1 MFQADLC
8 LTPTVDGDAAVL
20 MADEESAMANGVN
33 GLPLRVGK
41 DAASELHDVSRSLT
55 SLLCVVVQTT
65 TSVKAYRNGGPGDGV
80 HAGDS
85 RGIQLIPG
93 QIF

>member
-1 MFQADLC
+1 VFQAELR

-33 GLPLRVGK
+33 GLPLGIGK

-65 TSVKAYRNGGPGDGV
+65 TSVKAYRNGGPDDGV
-80 HAGDS
+80 QAGDS
-85 RGIQLIPG
+85 GGIQLIPAE
-93 QIF
+93 IF